1 MAGAGAAR
9 TVRRGKGAGAAKA
22 VRRQTRRGNRQRA
35 KATNEAQRWQRPECA
50 AVAEARVAAAQEER
64 APPHR
69 PAQAAG
75 TRTLCSVETCLSKA
89 G

>member
-1 MAGAGAAR
+1 MVGQYEQQRAKAQELQRA
-9 TVRRGKGAGAAKA
+9 VRRGK
-22 VRRQTRRGNRQRA
+22 
-35 KATNEAQRWQRPECA
+35 ATGEAQRWQRPEWQHA
-50 AVAEARVAAAQEER
+50 TATQEER

-75 TRTLCSVETCLSKA
+75 TRTLCPVETGLSKA

>member
-1 MAGAGAAR
+1 MSSSVPRSRSGRRRSCKDSEAR
-9 TVRRGKGAGAAKA
+9 KRRRSCKGRKVWKGDRRGTAM
-22 VRRQTRRGNRQRA
+22 
-35 KATNEAQRWQRPECA
+35 
-50 AVAEARVAAAQEER
+50 AEAGVAAAQEER

>member
-9 TVRRGKGAGAAKA
+9 TVRRGKGAGAAK
-22 VRRQTRRGNRQRA
+22 VRKGDRRGA
-35 KATNEAQRWQRPECA
+35 AAAEAGVA
-50 AVAEARVAAAQEER
+50 AVQEER

>member
-35 KATNEAQRWQRPECA
+35 KATDEAQRWQRPEWQH
-50 AVAEARVAAAQEER
+50 AVAAQKER
-64 APPHR
+64 GKSTTTPTS
-69 PAQAAG
+69 AG
-75 TRTLCSVETCLSKA
+75 SGRQER
-89 G
+89 

>member
-1 MAGAGAAR
+1 VPRRRSGRHRSYKDSEAR
-9 TVRRGKGAGAAKA
+9 KRRRSCKGSKMRKGDRRG
-22 VRRQTRRGNRQRA
+22 
-35 KATNEAQRWQRPECA
+35 A
-50 AVAEARVAAAQEER
+50 AVAEAGVAAVQEER

-75 TRTLCSVETCLSKA
+75 TRTLCSVETCISKA